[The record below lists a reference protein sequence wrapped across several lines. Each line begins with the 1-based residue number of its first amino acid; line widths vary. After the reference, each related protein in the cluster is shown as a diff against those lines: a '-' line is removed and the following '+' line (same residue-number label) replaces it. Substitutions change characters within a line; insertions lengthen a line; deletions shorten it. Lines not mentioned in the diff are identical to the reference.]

1 MRTYP
6 GLPDTAVIVLVPL
19 RQLKSPD
26 CPRVVSSGQLSFAR
40 PVPVLAAAVDD
51 ACEDVQAFGLF
62 INVDINAVPD
72 AVFVPITPTVLV
84 HPVVD
89 VAFVLPAV
97 PPPADKVRFVN
108 PVTVLVVPALPVTV
122 PPDALENDPVLV
134 IPPPPTTIVIVAA
147 AVSFAFICIV
157 PPTPPCA

>member
-6 GLPDTAVIVLVPL
+6 GLPDTAVIVFVPL
-19 RQLKSPD
+19 RQPKSPD

-40 PVPVLAAAVDD
+40 PVPVRAAAVDD
-51 ACEDVQAFGLF
+51 ACDDVQAFGLF
-62 INVDINAVPD
+62 IKVLCNADPD

-97 PPPADKVRFVN
+97 PPPAVNVRFVN
-108 PVTVLVVPALPVTV
+108 PVTVLAVPALPVTV

-134 IPPPPTTIVIVAA
+134 MPPPPTTIVIVAA
-147 AVSFAFICIV
+147 AVNLAVI
-157 PPTPPCA
+157 